1 MVSSEIVEKP
11 KQYRNNAVIVRFKRT
26 TIAELDELVE
36 KKGFRNR
43 QDLIR
48 EAVRKYLEEA
58 SGANDRR

>member
-1 MVSSEIVEKP
+1 MVSSEIVGKP

-58 SGANDRR
+58 SGASDRR

>member
-1 MVSSEIVEKP
+1 MVSSEIVEP

-36 KKGFRNR
+36 RKGFRNR

>member
-26 TIAELDELVE
+26 TISELDELVE
-36 KKGFRNR
+36 RKGFRNR

>member
-1 MVSSEIVEKP
+1 MVSSEIVEKL

-36 KKGFRNR
+36 RKGFRNR

-58 SGANDRR
+58 SGVNDRR

>member
-36 KKGFRNR
+36 RKGFRNR

>member
-1 MVSSEIVEKP
+1 MVSSEIVEKL

-36 KKGFRNR
+36 RKGFRNR

>member
-36 KKGFRNR
+36 RKGFRNR

-58 SGANDRR
+58 SGANDQR